1 MELRRSVIT
10 GGTCARAAVMADR
23 PALGPI
29 RCLATR
35 APEGHPSHPLGCHRP
50 RISDRI
56 VFDKLLQLLRFGC
69 SYQAISDTTCS
80 ATTIRNRRD
89 EWIRLGVFTRLKQI
103 ALESYDRIV
112 GLVLDQIAV
121 DGSITKA
128 PGGGEVAGRSPVDRG
143 KQGLKR
149 SGMTD
154 GYGIPLGRVL
164 AGANR
169 HDSPLLAPTPDLL
182 VDLGPLPDGITV
194 HLDAG
199 YDSDRTRTELAARN
213 LHGRIAHKGEKAPIQ
228 GQSAVACRT
237 HPRLAERLPPRCL
250 LLRAPLDRRQ
260 RLLRPRGHDHHRPQ
274 PHPPSLDHPPLGH
287 PPPALPV
294 TDHQFTR
301 ARAFRPRRRSHR
313 WGRRPAA
320 GPGGGHPA
328 LPRPGHRRQRRPRG

>member
-1 MELRRSVIT
+1 VPVLPSWLT
-10 GGTCARAAVMADR
+10 DPLWDQFAALLPER
-23 PALGPI
+23 PAVDP
-29 RCLATR
+29 A
-35 APEGHPSHPLGCHRP
+35 HPLGCHRS

-89 EWIRLGVFTRLKQI
+89 EWIRLGVFARLKQI

-112 GLVLDQIAV
+112 GLLLDQIAV

-169 HDSPLLAPTPDLL
+169 HGSPLLAPHPGPPGRPGAAARGHHRAPGRRLRLRQDPRRTRRARLARPHRAQGREGADPASQRWHVERTHAWQNAFHRLDRCYERRTTVIHAFFDLA
-182 VDLGPLPDGITV
+182 DTTITV
-194 HLDAG
+194 RSLIRQAW
-199 YDSDRTRTELAARN
+199 T
-213 LHGRIAHKGEKAPIQ
+213 
-228 GQSAVACRT
+228 T
-237 HPRLAERLPPRCL
+237 HR
-250 LLRAPLDRRQ
+250 
-260 RLLRPRGHDHHRPQ
+260 
-274 PHPPSLDHPPLGH
+274 
-287 PPPALPV
+287 
-294 TDHQFTR
+294 
-301 ARAFRPRRRSHR
+301 
-313 WGRRPAA
+313 
-320 GPGGGHPA
+320 
-328 LPRPGHRRQRRPRG
+328 

>member
-10 GGTCARAAVMADR
+10 GRPVPVLPSWLADPLWDQFSALLPER
-23 PALGPI
+23 PEYH
-29 RCLATR
+29 
-35 APEGHPSHPLGCHRP
+35 PEHPLGCHRR

-56 VFDKLLQLLRFGC
+56 VFDKMLQLLRFGC
-69 SYQAISDTTCS
+69 SYQAIADTTCS

-89 EWIRLGVFTRLKQI
+89 EWIQLGVFARLNQV
-103 ALESYDRIV
+103 ALASYDRIV

-154 GYGIPLGRVL
+154 GYGIPLGREL

-169 HDSPLLAPTPDLL
+169 HDSPLLASTLDRLD
-182 VDLGPLPDGITV
+182 DLGPLPDDVTV

-199 YDSDRTRTELAARN
+199 YDSDKTRALLDERG

-228 GQSAVACRT
+228 ASQRWHVERT
-237 HPRLAERLPPRCL
+237 HAWQNAFHRLARCYERKAIVIDAFFDLADTIITARSLIRQAWTTHRWDERPPR
-250 LLRAPLDRRQ
+250 
-260 RLLRPRGHDHHRPQ
+260 RP
-274 PHPPSLDHPPLGH
+274 
-287 PPPALPV
+287 
-294 TDHQFTR
+294 
-301 ARAFRPRRRSHR
+301 
-313 WGRRPAA
+313 
-320 GPGGGHPA
+320 
-328 LPRPGHRRQRRPRG
+328 